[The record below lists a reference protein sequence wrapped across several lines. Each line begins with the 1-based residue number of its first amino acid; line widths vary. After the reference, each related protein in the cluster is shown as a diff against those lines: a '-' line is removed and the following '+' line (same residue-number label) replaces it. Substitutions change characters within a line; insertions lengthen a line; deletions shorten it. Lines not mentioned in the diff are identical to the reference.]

1 MQAIKSNKTM
11 QAIKSN
17 KNWQIWKENKIQRT
31 HTGVAV
37 GELQNPEQPSQG
49 FRSDEGTNH
58 CTVSDSHLSGTGTG
72 HTQSSIRKALKTE
85 LMLEK
90 NSEIGLPG

>member
-1 MQAIKSNKTM
+1 MEG
-11 QAIKSN
+11 
-17 KNWQIWKENKIQRT
+17 KENIENPPWSCCRR
-31 HTGVAV
+31 AV
-37 GELQNPEQPSQG
+37 EPSQG